1 MSDEMRCVVCQA
13 SPAWQVG
20 LTITHPDDLSMRQ
33 LTASGTA
40 RILRCGHC
48 GMMVTDP
55 LPLPERIP
63 ALYPVESYP
72 CYSAAQRASGI
83 RRWIACQ
90 VARASSTGN
99 GFRRWVARAV
109 LFPTLRRAGGMPHP
123 IAGRRRILDV
133 GCGDGGFLEA
143 ITAAGWDAV
152 GLEMAET
159 AAAAGRARG
168 FTIETG
174 TLENAPFPAHSFSA
188 VRLWHV
194 FEHLLDPRAVLRR
207 IRMLLIP
214 GGELILGIPNAASL
228 YAQAFGPRWTAWELP
243 RHLYH
248 YTPATIRRLLAEEG
262 FRDIRVGYCSVG
274 TGLASLGPGW
284 NQSPWLRAVELF
296 TDTMWD
302 TLRCGDSLEVHAA
315 SPEAA

>member
-1 MSDEMRCVVCQA
+1 MSRQMRCVVCQTA
-13 SPAWQVG
+13 PAWQVE
-20 LTITHPDDLSMRQ
+20 LTIAHPDDPTMRQ
-33 LTASGTA
+33 LASSGTA
-40 RILRCGHC
+40 RILRCGQC

-55 LPLPERIP
+55 LPAPEQIP
-63 ALYPVESYP
+63 ALYPTESYP
-72 CYSAAQRASGI
+72 CYSAAQRASGA
-83 RRWIACQ
+83 RRWIARQ
-90 VARASSTGN
+90 VARASSTRN
-99 GFRRWVARAV
+99 GLRRQVARAV
-109 LFPTLRRAGGMPHP
+109 LFPALRRAGGMPHP
-123 IAGRRRILDV
+123 TAGPRRILDV
-133 GCGDGGFLEA
+133 GCGDGEFLEA
-143 ITAAGWDAV
+143 ITAAGWETM

-174 TLENAPFPAHSFSA
+174 TLEAAPFPAHSFSA

-194 FEHLLDPRAVLRR
+194 FEHLLDPRAALRT
-207 IRMLLIP
+207 IRMLLAP

-228 YAQAFGPRWTAWELP
+228 YARAFGPRWTAWELP

-262 FRDIRVGYCSVG
+262 FHDIRVSYCSVG

-284 NQSPWLRAVELF
+284 NRFLWLRAVELC

-302 TLRCGDSLEVHAA
+302 TLRCGDSLEVHAVA
-315 SPEAA
+315 PEAA